1 MPKGDNVTFFYRFC
15 LYGGFPKGDK
25 GREKKRERG
34 VRVEEERKR
43 EQLEEAATVKVRHR
57 EIPPYPISGS
67 CPPPI
72 PSLRPKIY
80 FALTPR
86 ELKVCLLP
94 K

>member
-1 MPKGDNVTFFYRFC
+1 MVIYKAPVKKDR
-15 LYGGFPKGDK
+15 GGGWGAGK
-25 GREKKRERG
+25 REKEGGG
-34 VRVEEERKR
+34 VRGERKR

-67 CPPPI
+67 CPPPP
-72 PSLRPKIY
+72 PSILPAPKIY